1 MLYHNL
7 IIATFTPFRV
17 KLTTQDPLAA
27 RARALCLN
35 SAEKVS
41 ALLRI
46 HRDAYGRLGPAGVL
60 HSGTICICTFLD
72 LIREKDSL
80 PGLIHDSLLVIM
92 YMAERLKLGKGIL
105 RVIQERAFSVARTA
119 LFPETI
125 QMLDAFLSDRWKV
138 GEYKEFSSMYP
149 LVSTSVMQ
157 EGLDMDKMRLS
168 DLIT

>member
-17 KLTTQDPLAA
+17 KLPTQDPLAA
-27 RARALCLN
+27 RARALCL
-35 SAEKVS
+35 SAAES
-41 ALLRI
+41 ISSILRI

-60 HSGTICICTFLD
+60 HAGTVCICTFLD
-72 LIREKDSL
+72 LIREKESL
-80 PGLIHDSLLVIM
+80 PGLIHDSLIVIM

-105 RVIQERAFSVARTA
+105 RVIQERAFTVARAA

-125 QMLDAFLSDRWKV
+125 EMLDAFLSDRWKA
-138 GEYKEFSSMYP
+138 GDFKEFSSMYP
-149 LVSTSVMQ
+149 FASTSVMQ
-157 EGLDMDKMRLS
+157 GDLDMDKMRLS